1 MHYIITG
8 GTGFIGTHLTNLIKE
23 LNPEAQVYNLDIVK
37 PGTPNPVVKDYKSAL
52 REGETLQSTYIE
64 CDIRKPIENLPF
76 TPTPDDIIFNFAA
89 VHRTPGHEDIE
100 YFETNIRGAENVCAF
115 AEKWGI
121 RRIVFTSS
129 IAPYGAAEQLKKET
143 TLPTPNTAY
152 GISKLVAEKI
162 HMIWQAGGSP
172 TDLTENT
179 DSRLFGEGGSN
190 TDSTDKTDNFGSNTD
205 CTENTE
211 GSSVLNTNLTNC
223 TNKSSARQLLIVR
236 PGVVF
241 GKGENG
247 NFTRLYWAIRGHK
260 FAYPGR
266 KDTIKACIYVKE
278 LVRFMMWWVAN
289 TNCTNN
295 TNEEKIR
302 SIREIRVQ
310 TFNCCFEPA
319 YTIEHIVEAMKRVTG
334 LTQWVPDVPNWVIMP
349 MARMAMLL
357 GSPMGICPARVKKLQ
372 ISTNICGEKLKDCG
386 YQFKWTFEEALEDW
400 FRDND
405 GKGLL

>member
-1 MHYIITG
+1 MNYIITG

-37 PGTPNPVVKDYKSAL
+37 PGTPNPVVKDYKPAL
-52 REGETLQSTYIE
+52 REGETLQSTFVE

-162 HMIWQAGGSP
+162 HMIWQAGGT
-172 TDLTENT
+172 TDV
-179 DSRLFGEGGSN
+179 
-190 TDSTDKTDNFGSNTD
+190 
-205 CTENTE
+205 
-211 GSSVLNTNLTNC
+211 SSFRTTNLTNR
-223 TNKSSARQLLIVR
+223 TNERQLLIVR

-278 LVRFMMWWVAN
+278 LVRFMMWWVGLPQISQIAQN
-289 TNCTNN
+289 Y
-295 TNEEKIR
+295 
-302 SIREIRVQ
+302 
-310 TFNCCFEPA
+310 NCCFEPA
-319 YTIEHIVEAMKRVTG
+319 YTIQHIVEAMKKVTG

-372 ISTNICGEKLKDCG
+372 ISTNICGEKLKGCG
-386 YQFKWTFEEALEDW
+386 YQFKWTFEEALADW